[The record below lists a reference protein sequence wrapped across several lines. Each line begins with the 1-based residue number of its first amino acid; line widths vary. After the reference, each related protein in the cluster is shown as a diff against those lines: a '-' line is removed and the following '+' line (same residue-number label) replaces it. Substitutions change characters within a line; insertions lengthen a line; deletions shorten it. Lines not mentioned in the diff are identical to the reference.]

1 MKIKSKDA
9 LKRASKVKIL
19 IMDVDGVLTDGRI
32 VIDDKGIESKFF
44 DVRDGHGIKML
55 GRAGIKT
62 AIVTGRN
69 SKVVKHRARELS
81 IDYIYQGAIKKG
93 ETVENILKQ
102 TGLTGGDAAYV
113 GDDLIDIP
121 AMKLVGFAVAVAD
134 SVDEVLKTADII
146 TEKPGGRGA
155 VREVVEFI
163 LKSQGIW
170 EEAIKRYSK

>member
-1 MKIKSKDA
+1 MKIKAKDA
-9 LKRASKVKIL
+9 KKRASNVKIL

-32 VIDDKGIESKFF
+32 VIDDKGVESKFF

-62 AIVTGRN
+62 AIVTGRS

-81 IDYIYQGAIKKG
+81 IDYLYQGAIKKG
-93 ETVENILKQ
+93 ETVEKILKEAR
-102 TGLTGGDAAYV
+102 LTGGDAAYI

-121 AMKLVGFAVAVAD
+121 AMRMVGLAVAVAD

-163 LKSQGIW
+163 LKSRGVW
-170 EEAIKRYSK
+170 EEAIKRYSQ